1 MPQALRPPAE
11 IPLFPIPGCILL
23 PGEHLPLNVFE
34 PRYLNMIDDA
44 MRAERFIGIVQPSG
58 TGPRERPGLAPIGC
72 AGVIASHNET
82 EDGRYLIVLQGV
94 VRFALT
100 GEAERATPYRL
111 GLADYAPFT
120 GDLTPQ
126 ALSPGID
133 RARFLDLLV
142 RFFDHAGLEA
152 DWESLKA
159 APLASIA
166 DKVAM
171 AAPFD
176 AAAKQALL
184 EAGDADDRVR
194 TLSAMMSLALDS
206 SGDLPGA

>member
-1 MPQALRPPAE
+1 MTQALRPPAE
-11 IPLFPIPGCILL
+11 LPLFPISGCILL

-44 MRAERFIGIVQPSG
+44 MAGPGFIGIVQPAG
-58 TGPRERPGLAPIGC
+58 RGAKDKPDLERIGC

-94 VRFALT
+94 IRFSLS
-100 GEAERATPYRL
+100 GEAARATPYRL
-111 GLADYAPFT
+111 GQADYAPFAA
-120 GDLTPQ
+120 DLTPQ
-126 ALSPGID
+126 ALAPQID
-133 RARFLDLLV
+133 RARFLGLLE

-152 DWESLKA
+152 DWDSLKQ
-159 APLASIA
+159 APLTRIA

-184 EAGDADDRVR
+184 EAPDATDRLR

-206 SGDLPGA
+206 SGDRPGA